1 MKVVKWLGW
10 ALVLGL
16 VIISFMNASWLVG
29 EPTGTLKMIAS
40 RTAGKAGCPSLE
52 SMRRAVIDSGGRL
65 LIDVPGA
72 PGCDAMAQAL
82 TQLPRYEYIIRV
94 GDAAKA
100 LAVFDRLKRPIDERY
115 SFTGDTAAIAIIRAH
130 APKAWSWTVQ
140 EGRTCF
146 ADYVVRG
153 WLGLVP
159 DSCAGKTMLVPLDQ
173 KWKVAGWP
181 KRFMARME
189 AAGTRVIVTDSDT
202 GSGLKGIDQLDQ
214 IPQVPRDYNGY
225 LWVDDAALIGPA
237 IRR

>member
-10 ALVLGL
+10 AIVLGL
-16 VIISFMNASWLVG
+16 VIISFMNASWLAP
-29 EPTGTLKMIAS
+29 EPTGTLKLIAT
-40 RTAGKAGCPSLE
+40 RTADKDKCPSLE
-52 SMRRAVIDSGGRL
+52 AMRRALIDSGGRL
-65 LIDVPGA
+65 VIDVDA
-72 PGCDAMAQAL
+72 RSTCTAMAQAL

-100 LAVFDRLKRPIDERY
+100 LAIFDRIKRPIDNRY
-115 SFTGDTAAIAIIRAH
+115 SFIGDAADIAVIRAR
-130 APKAWSWTVQ
+130 APKAWSWTPQ

-153 WLGLVP
+153 WFGLVP
-159 DSCAGKTMLVPLDQ
+159 DSCAGKTMLVPIDQ

-181 KRFMARME
+181 KRFLARMA
-189 AAGTRVIVTDSDT
+189 AAGTRVIMTDSDT